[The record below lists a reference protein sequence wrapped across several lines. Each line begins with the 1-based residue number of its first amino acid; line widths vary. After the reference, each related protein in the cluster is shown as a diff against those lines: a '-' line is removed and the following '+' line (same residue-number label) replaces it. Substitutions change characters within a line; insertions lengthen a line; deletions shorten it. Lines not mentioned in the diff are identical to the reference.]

1 MGNLNTTRPLQRLLR
16 HVIPSKH
23 KTLQIVTHLRLG
35 FAALFTNATALVLSS
50 ALPVQSFP
58 QWVTIEGEEGGALIY
73 DFNSLKSLPNGIK
86 QIDTYYPDLKTGVV
100 ENISCPRWKRNIAGG
115 KAWNIIPPNSMI
127 ETLAYKLCGGSRAN
141 SRPRLRP
148 YPPCSDNILDCA
160 LKSF

>member
-1 MGNLNTTRPLQRLLR
+1 MMQVKAIKFGGLLFA
-16 HVIPSKH
+16 KA
-23 KTLQIVTHLRLG
+23 
-35 FAALFTNATALVLSS
+35 AALALSS

-58 QWVTIEGEEGGALIY
+58 QWVTINGGEGEDLIY

-86 QIDTYYPDLKTGVV
+86 QIDTYYPSLKAGVV
-100 ENISCPRWKRNIAGG
+100 MYVSCPRWKRNIAGD

-127 ETLAYKLCGGSRAN
+127 ETLAYKLCGGSQAY

-148 YPPCSDNILDCA
+148 YPPCSDNSLDCA